1 MTVFAK
7 IIAGEIHANIVYQDD
22 HVMAFADLNPVAPVH
37 LLVVPRKPIVS
48 VATATPD
55 DEQLMGK
62 LILAAAEVA
71 RQQGLE
77 EGGYRLI
84 TNVGR
89 NGGQSVFHLHVHV
102 VGGRALGW
110 PPG

>member
-7 IIAGEIHANIVYQDD
+7 IIAGEIPANIVYQDD

-62 LILAAAEVA
+62 LVLAAAEVA

>member
-7 IIAGEIHANIVYQDD
+7 IIAGEIPANIVYQDD

>member
-7 IIAGEIHANIVYQDD
+7 IIAGEIPANIVYQDD
-22 HVMAFADLNPVAPVH
+22 HVIAFADLNPVAPVH

-62 LILAAAEVA
+62 LVLAAAEVA